1 VAARQSHYRSD
12 TSGRGSSEERPS
24 PQVPGVVTETLRKKF
39 KKKLKTIIDSLLRST
54 VSEVTNAFDV
64 FTFDH
69 QMVVKQKIEECSML
83 RLKLE
88 QAENKLREQNG
99 TWGKMEDETYT
110 AGPIMPE
117 LNVDGTTIINIFCY
131 ISDLWTLGCDLHVFL
146 LL

>member
-1 VAARQSHYRSD
+1 
-12 TSGRGSSEERPS
+12 
-24 PQVPGVVTETLRKKF
+24 
-39 KKKLKTIIDSLLRST
+39 
-54 VSEVTNAFDV
+54 
-64 FTFDH
+64 
-69 QMVVKQKIEECSML
+69 ML